1 MIHKH
6 LNYYKTH
13 IKDDVP
19 ASISVFLV
27 ALPLCLGIAMAS
39 GAPLFAGLISG
50 IVGGLVVSL
59 LSGSQLSVSGPAAG
73 LTVIVLSAIET
84 LGGFAPFLLAVVLAG
99 VIQLIMGY
107 LKAGVIGAFF
117 PSSVIKAMLSAI
129 GVILI
134 MKQVPHAIGYDVS
147 FEGDDSY
154 MLESASS
161 TMGELFSSFGSIS
174 VGSMLI
180 ALSSLAILILWDT
193 KKIKSNN
200 TLAKIPSSLL
210 VVIWGV
216 LLNALFVAFIPSVA
230 IGAKHMVSL
239 PILHNFGEFKN
250 LFLLPDFSFITNAK
264 IYSIAFTLA
273 IVGSLETL
281 LSLEAVSKID
291 PLKHIASTN
300 QELKAQGVGNIIS
313 GFIGGLPITA
323 VIVRS
328 SANVQAGGVTRV
340 SGFLHGFWLLLSV
353 LFLATYLNHIPLSA
367 LSAILLYIG
376 FKLTNPKQFIS
387 IYKEGMIQFL
397 PFLMTIVM
405 ILFTDLLQGII
416 MGVIV
421 GLFFV
426 IRSNYHNAITL
437 TQEGKEYT
445 LTFNKD
451 VSFLSKAHL
460 RNLLLSIDE
469 DSYLHVNCS
478 LVQFVDHDIM
488 ELLQDFVLSAPD
500 DNITINETSYANIM
514 RYNPSQEEHKA

>member
-6 LNYYKTH
+6 LNYYKAH
-13 IKDDVP
+13 IKDDIP

-73 LTVIVLSAIET
+73 LTVIILSAIET

-99 VIQLIMGY
+99 IIQLIMGY

-129 GVILI
+129 GIILI
-134 MKQVPHAIGYDVS
+134 MKQIPHAIGYDVS

-161 TMGELFSSFGSIS
+161 TLSELFNSFGNIS
-174 VGSMLI
+174 VGSMVI
-180 ALSSLAILILWDT
+180 ALLSLSVLIFWDT
-193 KKIKSNN
+193 KKIKEHK
-200 TLAKIPSSLL
+200 TLTKIPASLI
-210 VVIWGV
+210 VVVLGV
-216 LLNALFVAFIPSVA
+216 VLNAIFIAIIPSIA
-230 IGAKHMVSL
+230 IGTKHLVSL
-239 PILHNFGEFKN
+239 PILTNMGDFKN
-250 LFLLPDFSFITNAK
+250 LFLFPDFSFITNPK
-264 IYSIAFTLA
+264 IYTIAFTLA
-273 IVGSLETL
+273 IVASLETL

-291 PLKHIASTN
+291 PLKHIAPTN

-328 SANVQAGGVTRV
+328 SANVQAGGVTRI
-340 SGFLHGFWLLLSV
+340 SSFLHGFWLLLSV
-353 LFLATYLNHIPLSA
+353 LFLASYLNHIPLSA

-376 FKLTNPKQFIS
+376 YKLTNPKQFIS
-387 IYKEGMIQFL
+387 IYKEGMVQFL
-397 PFLMTIVM
+397 PFIITIGM
-405 ILFTDLLQGII
+405 IIMTDLLQGII

-426 IRSNYHNAITL
+426 IRSNYHYAITL
-437 TQEGKEYT
+437 KREGDKYF
-445 LTFNKD
+445 LNFNKD

-460 RNLLLSIDE
+460 RDLLLSIEE
-469 DSYLHVNCS
+469 DSTLLIDCTRA
-478 LVQFVDHDIM
+478 QFIDHDIM
-488 ELLQDFVLSAPD
+488 ELLQDFIKSAPD
-500 DNITINETSYANIM
+500 DNITIDKRSYENM
-514 RYNPSQEEHKA
+514 H